1 MRLIPLIV
9 IPATALVAL
18 SGCALA
24 PRGPVVSEDRGIDA
38 ATAVELRTSG
48 DLTISEGEPAL
59 TIHAP
64 SAVLDSLTSSV
75 EDGVLVLDVA
85 PGTPGFLLGRISY
98 ELTLPSLEGLEV
110 DGSGDVHS
118 DLPGESLDIEI
129 NGSGDLDIED
139 IDASTVALDI
149 SGSGDVELSGRA
161 DGLTLSIHGSGD
173 VRAGGLDA
181 ERVAVD
187 ISGLGDVSVSASDA
201 LDVVLSGAG
210 TVRYQG
216 DPEITQQIS
225 GAGEVRRG

>member
-9 IPATALVAL
+9 IPAATLVAL
-18 SGCALA
+18 SGCAFA
-24 PRGPVVSEDRGIDA
+24 PRGPVVSEDRGIGA

-48 DLTISEGEPAL
+48 DLTIKEGEPAL

-64 SAVLDSLTSSV
+64 AAVLDSLTSSV

-85 PGTPGFLLGRISY
+85 PGTPGFLVGRISY
-98 ELTLPSLEGLEV
+98 ELTLPSLQGLEV
-110 DGSGDVHS
+110 DGSGDVSS
-118 DLPGESLDIEI
+118 DVPGESLDIEI
-129 NGSGDLDIED
+129 NGSGDLDIQD
-139 IDASTVALDI
+139 IDASAVTLEI

-161 DGLTLSIHGSGD
+161 DELTLSIRGSGD

-187 ISGLGDVSVSASDA
+187 INGLGDVAVSASEA
-201 LDVVLSGAG
+201 LDVALSGAG

-216 DPEITQQIS
+216 DPEITQKIS
-225 GAGEVRRG
+225 GAGEVKRG